1 MSTPYGSSGPPAATA
16 GDLRAGEALVG
27 QVLDAVAADP
37 RSMRSVA
44 ADAEISPSTIT
55 RWARS
60 EVIPRTGHL
69 IGLAIEVGLRLQWSP
84 LDPEWPGAKKPP
96 TKRPPQVEEWWGGG
110 AWRRHLTEENSNEV
124 SPAYLAALLGAEVRW
139 WRLARARRSLEA
151 MSGVNPKTWADFE
164 NGPERDWFRRSKPR
178 LVKSAPLT
186 TAVYIGRQAGLSLEV
201 VPLDSPWRV
210 PPWVVA
216 GPPGRV
222 RTPSK
227 LGRSF
232 LIRK

>member
-1 MSTPYGSSGPPAATA
+1 MDQFQGVRTGGSGRSIRQVALSA
-16 GDLRAGEALVG
+16 G
-27 QVLDAVAADP
+27 VA
-37 RSMRSVA
+37 
-44 ADAEISPSTIT
+44 PSTLS
-55 RWARS
+55 RWATQG
-60 EVIPRTGHL
+60 VIPRIGHL
-69 IGLAIEVGLRLQWSP
+69 AAVGLELDMRIQWSP
-84 LDPEWPGAKKPP
+84 LDPEWPGVSKRRTTKPP
-96 TKRPPQVEEWWGGG
+96 AVEEWWGGG
-110 AWRRHLTEENSNEV
+110 AWRRLLTEESKRAMT
-124 SPAYLAALLGAEVRW
+124 PAYLAALLGAEVRW
-139 WRLARARRSLEA
+139 WRLTQARRSLEA